1 MIRCHLFNAPDKFI
15 QAEQAVFLQSPEL
28 KSPMNG
34 NIAAF
39 ASEQAFEQALPKFY
53 GNRISWEDMQK

>member
-1 MIRCHLFNAPDKFI
+1 V
-15 QAEQAVFLQSPEL
+15 EQAHFLQSPSL

-39 ASEQAFEQALPKFY
+39 SHEDSLANMLPKFY
-53 GNRISWEDMQK
+53 GNKISWEDMQK